1 MNAKNIILA
10 ILMVLSFAACSS
22 EIEGIDNNMAN
33 NTANPATA
41 STSIVVNFSAGEL
54 ITKSGVSD
62 GIAKVSDEEM
72 NIDEYVIA
80 VFEKQTGDRVGFTTG
95 KNEGSKVVSSQ
106 TIQNIDCKEG
116 EVIVY
121 VVANAPAEQFTSLYT
136 RTDFE
141 SVRVENL
148 NNLVKVGKQETKLE
162 QGETNSLEIEL
173 SQLTARVKVN
183 FEVSV
188 KSNEEVTFKA
198 NNYVATIATSSAIHD
213 VKAIDGMSS
222 TVDISSES
230 LNISSISS
238 ESFTYYTYAVTNP
251 TLALNGT
258 LTVTKKQKNNTKEV
272 KIEIPFEKSSKT
284 LSSLKDGV
292 SYEITVEATLTV
304 GINATPEISYQIH
317 NIETIG
323 QDITFS

>member
-62 GIAKVSDEEM
+62 GTAEASDKEM

-136 RTDFE
+136 LADFE
-141 SVRVENL
+141 AVRVENL
-148 NNLVKVGKQETKLE
+148 NNLVKVGKQE
-162 QGETNSLEIEL
+162 
-173 SQLTARVKVN
+173 
-183 FEVSV
+183 
-188 KSNEEVTFKA
+188 
-198 NNYVATIATSSAIHD
+198 
-213 VKAIDGMSS
+213 
-222 TVDISSES
+222 
-230 LNISSISS
+230 
-238 ESFTYYTYAVTNP
+238 
-251 TLALNGT
+251 
-258 LTVTKKQKNNTKEV
+258 
-272 KIEIPFEKSSKT
+272 
-284 LSSLKDGV
+284 
-292 SYEITVEATLTV
+292 ATLKQGRAHV
-304 GINATPEISYQIH
+304 
-317 NIETIG
+317 
-323 QDITFS
+323 

>member
-10 ILMVLSFAACSS
+10 ILMVLSFTACSS

-62 GIAKVSDEEM
+62 GTAEASDKEM
-72 NIDEYVIA
+72 SIDEYVIA

-95 KNEGSKVVSSQ
+95 KNEGSKVSSQ

-116 EVIVY
+116 EAIVY
-121 VVANAPAEQFTSLYT
+121 VVANAPSAQFTSLYT
-136 RTDFE
+136 LADFE
-141 SVRVENL
+141 AVTVENP

-162 QGETNSLEIEL
+162 QGKTNSLKIEL

-183 FEVSV
+183 FVV
-188 KSNEEVTFKA
+188 TVQSNEKVTFKA
-198 NNYVATIATSSAIHD
+198 NNYVATIATSSAIQN
-213 VKAIDGMSS
+213 VKAIAGTSS
-222 TVDISSES
+222 TV
-230 LNISSISS
+230 NISSKSLNISS

-258 LTVTKKQKNNTKEV
+258 LTVTDKQKNNTKEV
-272 KIEIPFEKSSKT
+272 TIEIPFKKEGQT

-317 NIETIG
+317 NIETIDQG
-323 QDITFS
+323 ITFN

>member
-10 ILMVLSFAACSS
+10 ILMVLSFTACSS

-33 NTANPATA
+33 NTANPATV

-62 GIAKVSDEEM
+62 GTAEASDKEM
-72 NIDEYVIA
+72 SIDEYVIA

-95 KNEGSKVVSSQ
+95 KNEGSKVSSQ

-116 EVIVY
+116 DAIVY
-121 VVANAPAEQFTSLYT
+121 VVANAPAAQFTSLYT
-136 RTDFE
+136 LADFE
-141 SVRVENL
+141 AVTVENP

-162 QGETNSLEIEL
+162 QGKTNSLEIEL

-183 FEVSV
+183 FVV
-188 KSNEEVTFKA
+188 TVQSNEEVTFKA
-198 NNYVATIATSSAIHD
+198 NNYVATIATSSAIQN
-213 VKAIDGMSS
+213 VKAIAGTSS
-222 TVDISSES
+222 TV
-230 LNISSISS
+230 NISS

-258 LTVTKKQKNNTKEV
+258 LTVTNKKGNNTKEV
-272 KIEIPFEKSSKT
+272 TIEIPFKKEDQT
-284 LSSLKDGV
+284 LSSLKEGV

-317 NIETIG
+317 NIETIDQG
-323 QDITFS
+323 ITFS

>member
-1 MNAKNIILA
+1 MNAKNIILT
-10 ILMVLSFAACSS
+10 ILMVLSFTACSS
-22 EIEGIDNNMAN
+22 EIEGIDNNMAS

-62 GIAKVSDEEM
+62 GTAKASDEEM
-72 NIDEYVIA
+72 SIDEYVIA

-95 KNEGSKVVSSQ
+95 KNEGNKVSSQ

-116 EVIVY
+116 EAIVY
-121 VVANAPAEQFTSLYT
+121 VVANAPAVQFTSLYT
-136 RTDFE
+136 LADFE
-141 SVRVENL
+141 AVTVENP

-162 QGETNSLEIEL
+162 QGKTNSLEIEL

-183 FEVSV
+183 FVVTVQSDE
-188 KSNEEVTFKA
+188 KVTFEA
-198 NNYVATIATSSAIHD
+198 NNYVATIATSSAIQN
-213 VKAIDGMSS
+213 VKAIAGTSS
-222 TVDISSES
+222 TV
-230 LNISSISS
+230 NISSKSLNISS

-258 LTVTKKQKNNTKEV
+258 LTVTDKQKNNTKEV
-272 KIEIPFEKSSKT
+272 TIEIPFKKEDQT

-317 NIETIG
+317 NIETIDQG
-323 QDITFS
+323 ITFN

>member
-1 MNAKNIILA
+1 MNAKNIILT
-10 ILMVLSFAACSS
+10 ILMVLSFTACSS
-22 EIEGIDNNMAN
+22 EIEGIDNNMAS

-62 GIAKVSDEEM
+62 GTAKASDEEM
-72 NIDEYVIA
+72 SIDEYVIA

-95 KNEGSKVVSSQ
+95 KNEGSKVSSQ

-116 EVIVY
+116 DAIVY
-121 VVANAPAEQFTSLYT
+121 VVANAPAAQFTSLYT
-136 RTDFE
+136 LADFE
-141 SVRVENL
+141 AVTVENP

-162 QGETNSLEIEL
+162 QGKTNSLKIEL

-183 FEVSV
+183 FVV
-188 KSNEEVTFKA
+188 TVQSNEKVTFKA
-198 NNYVATIATSSAIHD
+198 NNYVATIATSSAIQN

-230 LNISSISS
+230 LNISS
-238 ESFTYYTYAVTNP
+238 ESFTYYTYAVKNP
-251 TLALNGT
+251 KLALNGT
-258 LTVTKKQKNNTKEV
+258 LTVTNKKGNNTKEV
-272 KIEIPFEKSSKT
+272 TIEIPFEKEDQT
-284 LSSLKDGV
+284 LSSLKEGV

-317 NIETIG
+317 NIETIDQG
-323 QDITFS
+323 ITFS

>member
-62 GIAKVSDEEM
+62 GTAEASDKEM

-183 FEVSV
+183 FEVTVQSDE
-188 KSNEEVTFKA
+188 KVTFEA

-213 VKAIDGMSS
+213 VKAIDGTSS
-222 TVDISSES
+222 TV
-230 LNISSISS
+230 NISS

-258 LTVTKKQKNNTKEV
+258 LTVTNKQENKTKEV
-272 KIEIPFEKSSKT
+272 TIKIPFEKGSQT

-304 GINATPEISYQIH
+304 GINATPEISYKIH
-317 NIETIG
+317 KIETIDQG
-323 QDITFS
+323 ITFN

>member
-10 ILMVLSFAACSS
+10 ILMVLSFTACSS

-62 GIAKVSDEEM
+62 GTAEASDKEM
-72 NIDEYVIA
+72 SIDEYVIA

-95 KNEGSKVVSSQ
+95 KNEGTKVSSQ

-116 EVIVY
+116 DAIVY
-121 VVANAPAEQFTSLYT
+121 VVANAPAAQFTSLYT
-136 RTDFE
+136 LADFE
-141 SVRVENL
+141 TVTVENP

-162 QGETNSLEIEL
+162 QGKTNSLEIEL

-183 FEVSV
+183 FVV
-188 KSNEEVTFKA
+188 TVQSNEKVTFKA
-198 NNYVATIATSSAIHD
+198 NNYVATIATSSAIQN
-213 VKAIDGMSS
+213 VEAIDGMSS

-230 LNISSISS
+230 LNISS
-238 ESFTYYTYAVTNP
+238 ESFTYYTYAVKNP
-251 TLALNGT
+251 KLALNGT

-317 NIETIG
+317 NIETIDQG
-323 QDITFS
+323 ITFN

>member
-95 KNEGSKVVSSQ
+95 KNVGSKVSSQ

-121 VVANAPAEQFTSLYT
+121 VVANASAEQFTSLYT

-188 KSNEEVTFKA
+188 KSNEDVTFKA
-198 NNYVATIATSSAIHD
+198 NNYVATIARSSAIHD

-230 LNISSISS
+230 LNISS

-258 LTVTKKQKNNTKEV
+258 LTVTDKAEDNTKEV
-272 KIEIPFEKSSKT
+272 TIKIPFEKGSQT

-304 GINATPEISYQIH
+304 GINATPEISYKIH
-317 NIETIG
+317 KIETIDQG
-323 QDITFS
+323 ITFN